1 MVLRAVVMRTV
12 LALAFAFAVACA
24 APGGAS
30 AGDAGRMV
38 KTWVPPYAIA
48 ASRERLGER
57 YGGVGPADGLTHLG
71 LQFWVPSASGG
82 LERSSR
88 YGAIGDGQIAEF
100 RAWGHD
106 NGIKVMLTVYNGEWG
121 WDWALAKNAF
131 GANRQA
137 FVDALVAEMQ
147 ALGLDGIDID
157 LEGAGMDPTAE
168 DKAEYVA
175 FIRAL
180 RKRLRP
186 LGKELVLDSFSYVW
200 NAPNTTWWPDLL
212 PLVDGLVTMGY
223 QEIGRGAPSWQ
234 SYAWQRKAA
243 GRHADKLLLGMP
255 SDRDAWLG
263 KSVLQQIDWV
273 LPAERK
279 VGVAIWDAQNPAA
292 AWRTRSVWKRLRA
305 IRDQ

>member
-1 MVLRAVVMRTV
+1 MRAIVALGFVLGLL
-12 LALAFAFAVACA
+12 LAGPA
-24 APGGAS
+24 AAE
-30 AGDAGRMV
+30 RMV

-48 ASRERLGER
+48 ASEARLAER
-57 YGGVGPADGLTHLG
+57 YGGIGPADALTHIG
-71 LQFWVPSASGG
+71 LQFWVPTERGG
-82 LERSSR
+82 LARSSR
-88 YGAIGDGQIAEF
+88 YGTIDDATIVRLRDF
-100 RAWGHD
+100 GHD

-121 WDWALAKNAF
+121 WDWARAKGAF
-131 GANRQA
+131 GDNRAA

-157 LEGAGMDPTAE
+157 LEGPGMDPTAE
-168 DKAEYVA
+168 DKAAYLA
-175 FIRAL
+175 FIKAL

-186 LGKELVLDSFSYVW
+186 LGKELVVDSFSYIW
-200 NAPNTTWWPDLL
+200 NAPNTTWWPELL

-223 QEIGRGAPSWQ
+223 QEIGRGAPDWQ

-263 KSVLQQIDWV
+263 KTAVQQIAWAM
-273 LPAERK
+273 PTERK

-292 AWRTRSVWKRLRA
+292 AWRTRAVWKRLKT